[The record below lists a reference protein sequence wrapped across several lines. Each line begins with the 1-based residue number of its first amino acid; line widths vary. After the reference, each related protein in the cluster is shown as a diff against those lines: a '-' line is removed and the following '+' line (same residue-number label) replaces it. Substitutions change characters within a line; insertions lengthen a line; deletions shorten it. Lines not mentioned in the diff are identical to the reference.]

1 MKSLKTLVKS
11 LITEIGAECC
21 TEVADDLREVDHRC
35 EHEGEGFL
43 TLALPAY
50 CRSFERALDCGEIA
64 TGLFRGFSATKEPKR
79 PRFLGGLLSLVF
91 NDRGVVLPEPSI
103 AAIQGVR
110 QICLVVQKIFEVCS
124 DERVDLAIKAYQ
136 EVENELESHD
146 GQECPRDLHG
156 ELSRTA
162 SRIFGQQLA
171 DIDAA
176 CWADN
181 LVPCHGPG
189 ATADR
194 LLGNRKFD
202 SAYWPR
208 RLEKEFS
215 FFNYAVCGFS
225 HHRAMCRVEF
235 VDPGSERPVRVI
247 AVPKTAA
254 KARIIAAEPA
264 NMQYMQQALLREF
277 ARHFRCDSPFVALD
291 NQERNRE
298 ACRRGSADRSL
309 ATLDLSEASDRLAVP
324 VVEAVFARYPHLL
337 RALLATRSQRAEL
350 PDGTILPLRKFASMG
365 SATCFPVQSIV
376 FATIALNAIAQRLT
390 TPQWRAFQKEA
401 PRMVTVFGD
410 DIIVPVDNVHDVVS
424 DLTALGLKVNPDK
437 SFWTG
442 KFRESCGEESY
453 DGESVT
459 IARLRR
465 RLPESR
471 RDSSGVLGLIAFRNQ
486 LYQLGYWSTVG
497 LIDRWIRDL
506 RIPMPIVEATSP
518 VVGRES
524 VAFGHEIHRYHP
536 DYQSPLVR
544 GLLVR
549 TTIPKTESSDYGK
562 LLKCLLPARRE
573 PFRDADH
580 LVRSGRADRVATRVG
595 WASPY

>member
-11 LITEIGAECC
+11 LILEIGAECC
-21 TEVADDLREVDHRC
+21 TDVTRDLIELDRRC

-43 TLALPAY
+43 TLALPAF
-50 CRSFERALDCGEIA
+50 CGAFERSLDAGEIA
-64 TGLFRGFSATKEPKR
+64 TGSFRGFSATVWPKR
-79 PRFLGGLLSLVF
+79 PKFLGGLLSLVF
-91 NDRGVVLPEPSI
+91 SDCGVVLPEPSI

-124 DERVDLAIKAYQ
+124 DARVEKALTAYQ
-136 EVENELESHD
+136 EVENDLESHEYAACD
-146 GQECPRDLHG
+146 RVLLG

-162 SRIFGQQLA
+162 CRVFGQQLA

-176 CWADN
+176 CRDDQ
-181 LVPCHGPG
+181 LVPSHGPG

-215 FFNYAVCGFS
+215 FFDYAVCGFS
-225 HHRAMCRVEF
+225 HHRAMRRVEF
-235 VDPGSERPVRVI
+235 VDPGAERPVRVI

-264 NMQYMQQALLREF
+264 NMQYMQQGLLREF
-277 ARHFRCDSPFVALD
+277 ARRFRGGAPFVALD
-291 NQERNRE
+291 NQERNRSS
-298 ACRRGSADRSL
+298 CLRSSADRRL

-324 VVEAVFARYPHLL
+324 VVEAVFKRFPHLL
-337 RALLATRSQRAEL
+337 RALLATRSQQAEL
-350 PDGTILPLRKFASMG
+350 PNGTIIPLKKFASMG
-365 SATCFPVQSIV
+365 SATCFPVQSIC
-376 FATIALNAIAQRLT
+376 FAVIALNAVARRST
-390 TPQWRAFQKEA
+390 TPQWRAFYKDA
-401 PRMVTVFGD
+401 PRNVTVFGD
-410 DIIVPVDNVHDVVS
+410 DIIVPVDHVHHVIA
-424 DLTALGLKVNPDK
+424 DLTALGLKVNPSK

-442 KFRESCGEESY
+442 KFRESCGEEAY
-453 DGESVT
+453 DGQSVS

-465 RLPESR
+465 RLPLSR
-471 RDSSGVLGLIAFRNQ
+471 RDSSGVLGLVAFRNQ
-486 LYQLGYWSTVG
+486 LYQLGYWSTVA
-497 LIDRWIRDL
+497 LVDRWL
-506 RIPMPIVEATSP
+506 KETSVPMPIVEATSP
-518 VVGRES
+518 VVGRIS
-524 VAFGHEIHRYHP
+524 VAFGHEVHRYHP
-536 DYQSPLVR
+536 HYQSPLVK

-549 TTIPKTESSDYGK
+549 TTIPKSDCSDYGK
-562 LLKCLLPARRE
+562 LLKCLLPARHE
-573 PFRDADH
+573 PYADRQH